1 MPVMLLRGKDSYR
14 RQLFWTK
21 MKKEGYERIAFS
33 GDSAML
39 TNVLTTPHL
48 FGKALYYIDDQR
60 LISDITDY
68 LIYHAIHH
76 LLVIDQRERSDA
88 CYRRLA
94 RKFEVVPCDAIL
106 SYKTDDLIA
115 WIYSIAGELGVAITY
130 EESRLL
136 LDNLGEESIEIVRVL
151 ELSKLS
157 GVPVGKLVEY
167 DTSKAMLEVID
178 FMARHKY
185 DRAVKSLIFL
195 QQQGVEFMQ
204 VSAALLTRY
213 ELLLK
218 IKSCRMLRLP
228 DADIIM
234 RLRLSRMIAGN
245 VLSEANMNSFKWIIQ
260 FMKNLVVNAMSPV
273 GYDWLILTLLN
284 L

>member
-14 RQLFWTK
+14 RQLFWSR
-21 MKKEGYERIAFS
+21 MKKEGYERISFV
-33 GDSAML
+33 GDSALL

-48 FGKALYYIDDQR
+48 FGKALYYIEDQH

-68 LIYHAIHH
+68 LIYHSISH
-76 LLVIDQRERSDA
+76 LLVVDQKERSDA

-94 RKFEVVPCDAIL
+94 RKFEVVSCDAIL
-106 SYKTDDLIA
+106 AYKVDDLVD
-115 WIYSIAGELGVAITY
+115 WIYSVAGELGVAITY
-130 EESRLL
+130 DDARLL

-151 ELSKLS
+151 ELHKLS
-157 GVPVGKLVEY
+157 GVSIDSLVEY
-167 DTSKAMLEVID
+167 DTSKAMLEVLD
-178 FMARHKY
+178 FIARHKY
-185 DRAVKSLIFL
+185 NQAVKALIFL

-204 VSAALLTRY
+204 VASALLTRF
-213 ELLLK
+213 ELFLK

-228 DADIIM
+228 DEDIKM

-245 VLSEANMNSFKWIIQ
+245 VLSEASMNSFKWIIQ
-260 FMKNLVVNAMSPV
+260 FMKNLVVNAMNPV